1 MQMTQEEIR
10 SRYNRAED
18 KKAIVPILADLNGTD
33 ERTIRSIV
41 EPQPEPEPEKA
52 ETGRKLLT
60 QRERAEIIRA
70 MLIAGKPVNQIAEA
84 AGCSESTVMNH
95 ARKLKLEA
103 VEADEKEQPAPE
115 RVVAVKVAR
124 SEDGRVADILLAM
137 PADAAKE
144 TKLLCYEL
152 CRSMLRNAAK

>member
-1 MQMTQEEIR
+1 MQMTPEEIR

-33 ERTIRSIV
+33 ERTIRAIV
-41 EPQPEPEPEKA
+41 ETQPEPEPEKA

-60 QRERAEIIRA
+60 QKERAEIIRA

-84 AGCSESTVMNH
+84 AGCSEETVRTH
-95 ARKLKLEA
+95 VKKLKLEA
-103 VEADEKEQPAPE
+103 AEADEKDQPAPE
-115 RVVAVKVAR
+115 QVVAAKAAR
-124 SEDGRVADILLAM
+124 SEDGRVADIILAM

-152 CRSMLRNAAK
+152 CRSMLKNALK